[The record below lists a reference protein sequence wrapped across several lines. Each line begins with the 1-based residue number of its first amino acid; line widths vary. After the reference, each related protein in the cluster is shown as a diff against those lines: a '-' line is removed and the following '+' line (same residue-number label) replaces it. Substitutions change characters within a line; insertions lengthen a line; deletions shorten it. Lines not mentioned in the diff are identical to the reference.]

1 MGVKGEDVAEERLG
15 SIDVVGCGGWQMAAA
30 DLWAAHLEIQAWRA
44 ACRSRTGSD
53 WVLLRAI
60 NRRRVAA
67 SWLHLP
73 AVSKATTTRRA
84 RPPPTISGYV
94 LSLARR
100 AMRSADPDVVRWWR
114 RGWAWDVSG
123 ETKVVSMANCAPFQR
138 GSPFAI
144 TSIRRSSVRVLWVF
158 KSLRRTLVHTE
169 APASRQMRAMARSR
183 ATPCARKAP
192 ERGHA
197 AR

>member
-1 MGVKGEDVAEERLG
+1 MSPRKGSGPSMLL
-15 SIDVVGCGGWQMAAA
+15 VVEAGKWLLQTCGPPTLKSKRGGQLA
-30 DLWAAHLEIQAWRA
+30 
-44 ACRSRTGSD
+44 GSD

-67 SWLHLP
+67 SWLHLH

-100 AMRSADPDVVRWWR
+100 AMRSAAPDVVRWWR

-144 TSIRRSSVRVLWVF
+144 ASIRRSSVRVLWVF

-183 ATPCARKAP
+183 ATPRARKAP